1 MSSPKT
7 QSSSNHQDYSDQMAQ
22 QIREDIQPEQDIQ
35 PEEGIHHPDYEQ
47 QSRSQSDAG
56 AQRANQSAGDD
67 VTDAPEEA

>member
-1 MSSPKT
+1 MSSPNP
-7 QSSSNHQDYSDQMAQ
+7 QSSSDRQDYGSMAQ

-56 AQRANQSAGDD
+56 AQRANQNAGDD
-67 VTDAPEEA
+67 VTDAAEEA